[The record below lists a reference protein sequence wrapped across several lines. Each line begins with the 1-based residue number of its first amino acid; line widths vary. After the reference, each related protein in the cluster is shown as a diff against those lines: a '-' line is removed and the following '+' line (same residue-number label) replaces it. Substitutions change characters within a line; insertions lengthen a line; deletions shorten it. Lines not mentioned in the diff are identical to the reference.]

1 MIIKIIIIFIV
12 MKTCTKCKIAQPN
25 ECFRTDRSRKDG
37 LHSHCKSCS
46 NKSMS
51 EYYAKNSNRCR
62 AIANKAYA
70 KNKHKHILR
79 KKVYSWNKT
88 YGIDITHD
96 VYLQMLEQ
104 QDNKCAICLTSDA
117 DLEKLLS
124 VDHCHTTGR
133 VRGLLCNNCN
143 LALGNFKDSITNLEQ
158 AIKYLKNE

>member
-1 MIIKIIIIFIV
+1 
-12 MKTCTKCKIAQPN
+12 MKTCTKCILSTSISPKTLIRLSN
-25 ECFRTDRSRKDG
+25 FG

-51 EYYAKNSNRCR
+51 EYYAKNSDRCR